1 MRTGRSPG
9 QISIVT
15 GVVTETVAAPTI
27 VLGATTMI
35 DPTRTP
41 VPAPIDGRELPGEAD
56 DRDELSMR
64 LVEWALALV
73 ALGAAVVLALR

>member
-1 MRTGRSPG
+1 
-9 QISIVT
+9 
-15 GVVTETVAAPTI
+15 
-27 VLGATTMI
+27 MI

-41 VPAPIDGRELPGEAD
+41 VPVPVDGAEVEEG